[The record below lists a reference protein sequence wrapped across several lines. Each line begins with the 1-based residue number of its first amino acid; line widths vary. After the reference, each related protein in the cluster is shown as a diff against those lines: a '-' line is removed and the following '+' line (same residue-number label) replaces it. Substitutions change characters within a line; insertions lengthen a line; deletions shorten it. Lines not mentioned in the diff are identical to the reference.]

1 MRRHRF
7 LNRLHVGGVAG
18 RLALVLMLLLAIAL
32 AITIGWY
39 AKDRADTA
47 RRLLD
52 HTARRTEQI
61 VILLDRT
68 APEERQALARV
79 ISGPTLGV
87 RIRSGPP
94 PGADHDH
101 EFHGDMQRGIR
112 RFVDRN
118 LPALRGRPLVIV
130 PPRDEDHDHDHA
142 RDRDGRPG
150 SGRDEADR
158 TRSPDGPPEPDLL
171 PSRRKLIFA
180 TTLNDGTWVHFL
192 VSTDRL
198 AYRWAVRGTFWI
210 GFTCL
215 LIIVFAIW
223 AARRA
228 TRPLRE
234 LAQAADRLGLDVDA
248 PPLPESGSRELR
260 KTAVA
265 FNRMQTRIKR
275 LIDDRTLM
283 LAALSHDLKT
293 ILTRL
298 RLRAEFIDDPDQQ
311 QRAVSD
317 IDDMQQMVDQALG
330 FIRGDQA
337 TEAIRRIDLAGLLR
351 DLSEDAAAQGGQ
363 VSFAGPERLPVDG
376 RPVALKRAVA
386 NLIENALRYG
396 GGEVTLNLS
405 KQDGRAILI
414 VADNG
419 PGLPESEL
427 EKVFQPFYRLETSR
441 NRETGGSGLGLAL
454 ARDVFRRLG
463 GELTLANRPEGG
475 LAATAWLPIDSA

>member
-1 MRRHRF
+1 M
-7 LNRLHVGGVAG
+7 GGIAG
-18 RLALVLMLLLAIAL
+18 RLALIVMLVLAIAL
-32 AITIGWY
+32 AATIGWY
-39 AKDRADTA
+39 AKDRTETA

-61 VILLDRT
+61 VVLLDRT
-68 APEERQALARV
+68 PMADRAELARV

-94 PGADHDH
+94 RTSHDH
-101 EFHGDMQRGIR
+101 EHSHHEDLHRGIR

-118 LPALRGRPLVIV
+118 LPALRDRPMVIV
-130 PPRDEDHDHDHA
+130 PLDDDDDHDDDSA
-142 RDRDGRPG
+142 RRQAREQAHPPG
-150 SGRDEADR
+150 A
-158 TRSPDGPPEPDLL
+158 PPEPDLL

-180 TTLNDGTWVHFL
+180 TTLNDGTWVHFR
-192 VSTDRL
+192 VSTDRV
-198 AYRWAVRGTFWI
+198 AFRWAFRGAFWI
-210 GFTCL
+210 VCTGL

-234 LAQAADRLGLDVDA
+234 LALAADRLGLDVDA
-248 PPLPESGSRELR
+248 PPLDDKGARELR
-260 KTAVA
+260 KTATA

-298 RLRAEFIDDPDQQ
+298 RLRVEFIEDPDQQ
-311 QRAVSD
+311 QRAIGD
-317 IDDMQQMVDQALG
+317 IEDMQQMVDQALS

-337 TEAIRRIDLAGLLR
+337 AEAITRIDLAGLLR
-351 DLSEDAAAQGGQ
+351 DLAEDCATRGQ
-363 VSFAGPERLPVDG
+363 DVVFDGPDRFAVDG
-376 RPVALKRAVA
+376 RPVALKRAVG
-386 NLIENALRYG
+386 NLVENALRYG
-396 GGEVTLNLS
+396 GGEVRLVLV
-405 KQDGRAILI
+405 KGGGRATLT

-419 PGLPESEL
+419 PGLPEDEL
-427 EKVFQPFYRLETSR
+427 DKVFQPFYRVETSR

-454 ARDVFRRLG
+454 ARDVFRRQG
-463 GELTLANRPEGG
+463 GDLTLANRETGG
-475 LAATAWLPIDSA
+475 LAATAWLPENSS

>member
-7 LNRLHVGGVAG
+7 LSRFHVGGVAG

-68 APEERQALARV
+68 APEERRDLARV

-87 RIRSGPP
+87 RIRPGPP
-94 PGADHDH
+94 RDEAEDH
-101 EFHGDMQRGIR
+101 EYHDDMQRGIR
-112 RFVDRN
+112 RFVNRN

-130 PPRDEDHDHDHA
+130 PPQDRHNDDDDGDRRRHA
-142 RDRDGRPG
+142 PPGDRELAQPHG
-150 SGRDEADR
+150 ALA
-158 TRSPDGPPEPDLL
+158 EPDLL
-171 PSRRKLIFA
+171 PSRRKLVVA
-180 TTLNDGTWVHFL
+180 TTLRDGTWVHFL

-198 AYRWAVRGTFWI
+198 AFRWAVRGTFWI

-215 LIIVFAIW
+215 LIIVFAVW

-228 TRPLRE
+228 TRPLRD

-248 PPLPESGSRELR
+248 PPLPEHGSRELR

-283 LAALSHDLKT
+283 LGALSHDLKT

-311 QRAVSD
+311 QRAVAD

-351 DLSEDAAAQGGQ
+351 DLAEDEAARGGD
-363 VSFAGPERLPVDG
+363 VGFTGPERLPVDG
-376 RPVALKRAVA
+376 RPVALKRAA
-386 NLIENALRYG
+386 GNLIENALRYG
-396 GGEVTLNLS
+396 GGTVSLTLS
-405 KQDGRAILI
+405 KQDGRAVLV

-419 PGLPESEL
+419 PGLPEGEL
-427 EKVFQPFYRLETSR
+427 DRVLQPFYRLETSR

-463 GELTLANRPEGG
+463 GDLTLANRPEGG
-475 LAATAWLPIDSA
+475 LAATGWIPIDSA

>member
-1 MRRHRF
+1 MRRHRL

-68 APEERQALARV
+68 TPADRPDLARV

-87 RIRSGPP
+87 RIRPGPP

-101 EFHGDMQRGIR
+101 DLHDDMQRGIR

-118 LPALRGRPLVIV
+118 LPALRGRPMVIV
-130 PPRDEDHDHDHA
+130 PPRDDDDHDHSRH
-142 RDRDGRPG
+142 RDDSSGFGRGEQDRAG
-150 SGRDEADR
+150 SMEH
-158 TRSPDGPPEPDLL
+158 PPEPDLL

-180 TTLNDGTWVHFL
+180 TTLKDGTWVHFL

-198 AYRWAVRGTFWI
+198 AFRWAVRGTFWI

-311 QRAVSD
+311 HRAVSD

-363 VSFAGPERLPVDG
+363 VSFDGPERLPVDG
-376 RPVALKRAVA
+376 RPVALKRAVG

-396 GGEVTLNLS
+396 GGEVALSLS

-414 VADNG
+414 LADNG
-419 PGLPESEL
+419 PGLPETEL
-427 EKVFQPFYRLETSR
+427 DKVFQPFYRLETSR

-463 GELTLANRPEGG
+463 GDLALANRPEGG
-475 LAATAWLPIDSA
+475 LAATAWLPIDST

>member
-1 MRRHRF
+1 MRRHPF

-79 ISGPTLGV
+79 ITGPTLGV

-130 PPRDEDHDHDHA
+130 PPRDEDHDQDHA
-142 RDRDGRPG
+142 RDRAGDRAGDRDDRTGP
-150 SGRDEADR
+150 GRD
-158 TRSPDGPPEPDLL
+158 EPDLL

-180 TTLNDGTWVHFL
+180 TTLNDGVWVHFL

-363 VSFAGPERLPVDG
+363 VSFGGPERLPVDG

-463 GELTLANRPEGG
+463 GDLTLANRPEGG

>member
-112 RFVDRN
+112 RFVERN

-130 PPRDEDHDHDHA
+130 PPRDDDDHDHA
-142 RDRDGRPG
+142 RDRDDRTGP
-150 SGRDEADR
+150 GRD
-158 TRSPDGPPEPDLL
+158 EPDLL

-180 TTLNDGTWVHFL
+180 TTLNDGVWVHFL

-210 GFTCL
+210 AFTCL

-363 VSFAGPERLPVDG
+363 VTFEGPERLPVDG
-376 RPVALKRAVA
+376 RPVALKRAVG

-405 KQDGRAILI
+405 RQDGRAILI

-463 GELTLANRPEGG
+463 GELTLTNRPEGG
-475 LAATAWLPIDSA
+475 LAATAWLPINSA